1 MIANL
6 IRNVNTNYRRHRTS
20 RQVLLA
26 AHDWRLLK
34 LIVHMPE
41 WISIRY
47 GGTWSMSA
55 QATCSWVHARAYE
68 HDGRRSRLL
77 SPCRWTIHNLTH
89 QCIKHA
95 HASARFSID
104 FRLIFQRLHALL
116 FNSRHLQAIQLDFCW
131 RIFMQYA
138 WSTRAFSFCREMEIV
153 SSVHTQKENGA
164 AMRDTNTH
172 THVFCGYL
180 PEPHVWSIFKL
191 FIHSSGARELSW
203 ILYSNTYNL
212 IHGHLRV
219 VKPCSSPHTTQIGL
233 MHLPRHRCV
242 RAHPLMYPPP
252 SVTKWFIGL
261 AARLA
266 ATDDAMRPSK

>member
-55 QATCSWVHARAYE
+55 QATCSWVYARAYE

-138 WSTRAFSFCREMEIV
+138 LSTRAYSFCREMEIV

-172 THVFCGYL
+172 THTR
-180 PEPHVWSIFKL
+180 I
-191 FIHSSGARELSW
+191 
-203 ILYSNTYNL
+203 
-212 IHGHLRV
+212 LRV
-219 VKPCSSPHTTQIGL
+219 FAWAVCLIDFQVIYSFQRSTRAELNIVFEHIQFDSRTLACCKTMLFTTHHTNRFNALASPSMRACSSVNVPAAECDKMIYRSGRKT
-233 MHLPRHRCV
+233 RCD
-242 RAHPLMYPPP
+242 R
-252 SVTKWFIGL
+252 WRD
-261 AARLA
+261 AA
-266 ATDDAMRPSK
+266 